1 MIYVCLSLFKAGFV
15 AENKHK
21 QISNSVNISD
31 FYYSKKPSILMW
43 RKGYMNIAW
52 NSVSGENCR
61 FVDFLLTIAPRFH
74 NKAGSLIIY
83 AIITFQGAIQ
93 SPIKGL
99 LYINR
104 YDAPLTL
111 A

>member
-1 MIYVCLSLFKAGFV
+1 MLEPLSGRVHRGKEVQA
-15 AENKHK
+15 
-21 QISNSVNISD
+21 NINLYQKSD

-43 RKGYMNIAW
+43 KKEHMNITW
-52 NSVSGENCR
+52 NSASGEKTVY

-74 NKAGSLIIY
+74 NKTGSLIIY

>member
-1 MIYVCLSLFKAGFV
+1 MW
-15 AENKHK
+15 
-21 QISNSVNISD
+21 
-31 FYYSKKPSILMW
+31 KKE
-43 RKGYMNIAW
+43 YMNIVW
-52 NSVSGENCR
+52 NSASGEKIVD

-74 NKAGSLIIY
+74 NKTGSLIIY

>member
-1 MIYVCLSLFKAGFV
+1 MSTRKYQTLSTFLIFII
-15 AENKHK
+15 
-21 QISNSVNISD
+21 QRNSP
-31 FYYSKKPSILMW
+31 YLC
-43 RKGYMNIAW
+43 
-52 NSVSGENCR
+52 GEKDTR
-61 FVDFLLTIAPRFH
+61 TLPGIVYRGKTVDFVDFLLTIAPRFH

-83 AIITFQGAIQ
+83 AIMTFQGAIQ

-104 YDAPLTL
+104 YDTPLTL